1 MIYGSHKT
9 LGILCKIEYDIRVF
23 VQKKMSFAF
32 SLLIIILS
40 LYLYLYFSYKINILA
55 GIASITLCHC
65 TDGRVLL
72 AS

>member
-9 LGILCKIEYDIRVF
+9 LGILYKTEYDIQGF

-32 SLLIIILS
+32 SLLIIILF
-40 LYLYLYFSYKINILA
+40 LQNNILA

-72 AS
+72 SSLISCYL